1 MVNEKVAPAEELN
14 HERALPKAIPH
25 RMNSMFYKTR
35 IGKVWRS
42 VHAHL
47 LRLPVQQNQS
57 CFHYMNTVCEHHA
70 EVVDNPEQQLP
81 WNDQQTVPAISGV
94 DSPPDYLVPNVVS
107 QRRQALR

>member
-42 VHAHL
+42 VH
-47 LRLPVQQNQS
+47 VQLSTPASSTKSMPPQ
-57 CFHYMNTVCEHHA
+57 HEHG
-70 EVVDNPEQQLP
+70 L
-81 WNDQQTVPAISGV
+81 QTPC
-94 DSPPDYLVPNVVS
+94 
-107 QRRQALR
+107 